1 MPKRVYRASGA
12 PRETCKLEI
21 WPRRPRVSSM
31 TGMEQTIID
40 TRRAAAFPGFPP
52 EGLALFRGLKRNNRR
67 EWFQPRKHI
76 YDEKLRAP
84 MLELITALNA
94 AMMQFAP
101 AHVHEP
107 ESAIY
112 RLYRDTRFSSDKTP
126 YKTHV
131 AAIFPRR
138 GLEKHACAGLYFS
151 VSPEEVEIAGGVYM
165 PTPDELHAI
174 RLHLLDHHEEFR
186 AILKGRS
193 LRRLMGE
200 LQGDQLS
207 RVPKGFPADH
217 PAADLVRQKQWLLY
231 VTLEPAIAT
240 TPRLLTEIVKRFR
253 AMAPFLDFLNAPLVA
268 AAKASRRGF

>member
-1 MPKRVYRASGA
+1 
-12 PRETCKLEI
+12 
-21 WPRRPRVSSM
+21 
-31 TGMEQTIID
+31 
-40 TRRAAAFPGFPP
+40 
-52 EGLALFRGLKRNNRR
+52 
-67 EWFQPRKHI
+67 
-76 YDEKLRAP
+76 

-94 AMMQFAP
+94 AMMRFAP
-101 AHVHEP
+101 THVREP

-138 GLEKHACAGLYFS
+138 GLEKHSCAGLYFS
-151 VSPEEVEIAGGVYM
+151 VSPEGVEIAGGVYM
-165 PTPDELHAI
+165 PTPDELRAI
-174 RLHLLDHHEEFR
+174 RLHLLDRHEEFR
-186 AILKGRS
+186 RIVKGRS

-200 LQGDQLS
+200 LEGDRLS

-217 PAADLVRQKQWLLY
+217 PAADLVRHKQWLLY

-240 TPRLLTEIVKRFR
+240 TPKLFTEVVKRFR